1 MFRLIKLE
9 PTECWFGYIFTK
21 NLADSEHREEL
32 TPKFV
37 GLEVFGR
44 LPQNSHKICVQI
56 PPKGDDTIILRRF
69 HGNCNFE
76 LTSKI
81 IK

>member
-9 PTECWFGYIFTK
+9 PTECWFGYIYTK
-21 NLADSEHREEL
+21 NLADSEHSEEL
-32 TPKFV
+32 APKLV

-44 LPQNSHKICVQI
+44 LQQNSHQIRVQI
-56 PPKGDDTIILRRF
+56 PPKGDDIIILRRF
-69 HGNCNFE
+69 DGNCNFG
-76 LTSKI
+76 LSSKI